1 MGIELMTQELLL
13 PVFREQLNTTFRAKI
28 DDSTEVDLELI
39 SADPG
44 PESARQEQ
52 FSLIFRGPL
61 SPALAQRTYEV
72 SHPVLGN
79 TALFLVPVGKD
90 QEGFLYESY
99 FNRLLR

>member
-1 MGIELMTQELLL
+1 MTQELLL
-13 PVFREQLNTTFRAKI
+13 PVFREQINTTFGIKV
-28 DDSTEVDLELI
+28 DDATEINLELI
-39 SADPG
+39 SADSG

-61 SPALAQRTYEV
+61 SFPLPQRTYDMR
-72 SHPVLGN
+72 HPVLGN